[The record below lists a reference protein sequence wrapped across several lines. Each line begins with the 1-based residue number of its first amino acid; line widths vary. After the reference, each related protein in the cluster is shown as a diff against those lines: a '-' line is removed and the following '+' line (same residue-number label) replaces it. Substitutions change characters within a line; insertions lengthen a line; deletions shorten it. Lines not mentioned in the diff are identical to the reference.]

1 MPDAANR
8 AALIATLRSLDR
20 ADMEAVVLAARSSGA
35 APAAHAVPT
44 VRLTNT
50 GRTVV
55 VVESGQGPG
64 GERRCR
70 EVHRLARRAAAAP
83 VDARPRA
90 RPRRGVPAGG
100 VRSVVLLHVRPQ
112 PGSSAAI
119 TVDLSSWRREAARL
133 GWPVI
138 LVRSLGEPAPKPAT
152 KTSNRSSTK
161 SQVSAP
167 TWRLE
172 PADQVHVA
180 LDGAGAQVLIV
191 GTGPDLEAS
200 AEPLLA
206 LVRAAGESD
215 TDR

>member
-64 GERRCR
+64 ENVAAGKSTDLPVEQPQRRSTPAHALGP
-70 EVHRLARRAAAAP
+70 E
-83 VDARPRA
+83 
-90 RPRRGVPAGG
+90 RGVPAGG

-133 GWPVI
+133 GWPVT

-200 AEPLLA
+200 AEPFLA